1 MTQNQRLQPAFCLG
15 EHPRLYFSKDDIQRV
30 QMRVKESPKLA
41 AWLNALE
48 AKAAAL
54 GDQPLYTEEYANSL
68 YSQHGRFYD
77 LGRQVTEFAETFG
90 FLYQLTGKRAYME
103 KLRDCLL
110 HYAGFAAWVG
120 PSNKDRKT
128 PWHSE
133 LSTTRMTE
141 GFALGYDCIEAA
153 LTPSEKENIC
163 GAMLNL
169 GIRPLLED
177 WVLPK
182 TRIHALDSMGHNWWA
197 VCIGLA
203 GVGLAAIYEQVPQ
216 AEEWMNRIVES
227 LRGFCS
233 YQGELLLNKVPNFDN
248 HGLFYES
255 AGYFNYG
262 VGELLHFQFVFRRC
276 FSEMLT
282 LIPLEQVCSAFLS
295 LTYPRASAER
305 PLLILNF
312 GDSRFYQPMFLLPLY
327 ALLNAGMGDGL
338 SAGTAPLLSRAYR
351 QDSPEPDFFDF
362 LYYDTLW
369 GAVADSV
376 PSLPLDSIYEQSGYA
391 ILRDSWKNDAT
402 LLGVRCGYSWNHA
415 HDDSGSFML
424 CHRGVPLLVDSGAP
438 EYADP
443 LYHSYFLTAQAHNV
457 VLANGRGADPENNQ
471 RGTKFPGTVSHF
483 IDAGWASYLLAD
495 ATGPQCERFQRNYR
509 SFLRIDGDLY
519 LILDDLLTY
528 QPARFEWLLHYCGTA
543 EHIGEN
549 MLRIEKD
556 DAAVRI
562 HTLFPNNTAVTEKA
576 GYIDAMQPP
585 DSDGLYQWYVEH
597 PYISISDPEVKRV
610 GQFLHLIQPEGG
622 APVSAGRLE
631 CTDAIG
637 VRLTRGATTTD
648 VFYNME
654 ADGRCMHINSNNCL
668 DGWETDA
675 YILAIRR
682 QQDRPTQYMMLY
694 GSYLRRDGRICYD
707 SCTKDFAFGTLD

>member
-1 MTQNQRLQPAFCLG
+1 MTHGHGMQPSFRPG

-30 QMRVKESPKLA
+30 QMRIKENPRLA
-41 AWLNALE
+41 DWLGGLE
-48 AKAAAL
+48 ARASEL
-54 GDQPLYTEEYANSL
+54 LEQPLYTEEYANSL

-90 FLYQLTGKRAYME
+90 FLYQLTGKRIYME

-141 GFALGYDCIEAA
+141 SFALGYDCIESA
-153 LTPSEKENIC
+153 LTPSERQTVC
-163 GAMLNL
+163 SALLNL

-177 WVLPK
+177 WVLPE

-203 GVGLAAIYEQVPQ
+203 GVGLAAVYEQIPQ
-216 AEEWMNRIVES
+216 AEEWMNRILES

-233 YQGELLLNKVPNFDN
+233 YQGELLLNKAPNFDN

-262 VGELLHFQFVFRRC
+262 IGELLHFQFVFRRC
-276 FSEMLT
+276 FSEMLS

-295 LTYPRASAER
+295 LTYPRASEDR

-327 ALLNAGMGDGL
+327 ALLNAGMGDDL
-338 SAGTAPLLSRAYR
+338 SADTIPLLSRAYR
-351 QDSPEPDFFDF
+351 QDSPQPDFFDF

-369 GAVADSV
+369 GAAADSV
-376 PSLPLDSIYEQSGYA
+376 PSLPLDTVYEQSGYA
-391 ILRDSWKNDAT
+391 ILRNSWKNDST

-415 HDDSGSFML
+415 HDDAGSFIL

-438 EYADP
+438 DYADP
-443 LYHSYFLTAQAHNV
+443 LYHSYFLLAHAHNV
-457 VLANGRGADPENNQ
+457 VLADGKGADPENNQ

-483 IDAGWASYLLAD
+483 LDAGWASYLLAD
-495 ATGPQCERFQRNYR
+495 ATGPLCDRYQRNYR
-509 SFLRIDGDLY
+509 SFLRIDGDLF
-519 LILDDLLTY
+519 LIIDDLLTHE
-528 QPARFEWLLHYCGTA
+528 PASFEWLLHYRGTA
-543 EHIGEN
+543 ERIGGN
-549 MLRIEKD
+549 VLRIEKD
-556 DAAVRI
+556 DAAVRV
-562 HTLFPNNTAVTEKA
+562 HTLFPCEATVTQKD
-576 GYIDAMQPP
+576 GYIDAMLPP
-585 DSDGLYQWYVEH
+585 ENDGKCQWYVGH
-597 PYISISDPEVKRV
+597 PYISIADPEAKRI
-610 GQFLHLIQPEGG
+610 GQFIHLIKPDGG
-622 APVSAGRLE
+622 TPVSAEHLA

-637 VRLTRGATTTD
+637 VRLTRGDSITD
-648 VFYNME
+648 VFYNLE

-675 YILAIRR
+675 YILVIRR
-682 QQDRPTQYMMLY
+682 YQGRPAQYMMIY
-694 GSYLRRDGRICYD
+694 GSYLRRDGHICYD
-707 SCTKDFAFGTLD
+707 SYTKDFCFGALD